1 MGEWVGGLVYPVV
14 GEWVGG
20 RITLRNSFSPL
31 VLQRN
36 AIDRAD
42 ILSSMYRGIS
52 GRDL

>member
-1 MGEWVGGLVYPVV
+1 MGGWIAGLVNTV